1 MQPKEEV
8 WHEFMEL
15 LEVVFPAL
23 EMGIAA
29 RAHGLIIF
37 FPLCHDGYDY

>member
-1 MQPKEEV
+1 MSMDWTTEQHLDYLDLV
-8 WHEFMEL
+8 I
-15 LEVVFPAL
+15 PAL
-23 EMGIAA
+23 QMRIAA